1 MYYLEIAR
9 LKAPARAAAAAA
21 AALMNFKENEVYTNR
36 ASLMGLNDYNNNT
49 CECFAMLLHCSVKS
63 RMFYYG
69 EKKGKKIS
77 PLFRP
82 HWFPRLT
89 FDPQKTFPRF
99 VNKASCFK
107 NNRFRKLSLHSDFMA
122 WAGHMTPI
130 LSRVCSKVEFTKSP
144 QRCGPCCGPMKTLAF
159 RICGRFLCVL
169 YRGGVCAAAA
179 VASLERNPGLVFL
192 FRYALSLLPSL
203 YHST

>member
-1 MYYLEIAR
+1 
-9 LKAPARAAAAAA
+9 
-21 AALMNFKENEVYTNR
+21 
-36 ASLMGLNDYNNNT
+36 MGLNDYNNNT

-69 EKKGKKIS
+69 EKKGKKKIS

-82 HWFPRLT
+82 HWFLRLT
-89 FDPQKTFPRF
+89 FAHKNVFPDSSIKHRL
-99 VNKASCFK
+99 FK
-107 NNRFRKLSLHSDFMA
+107 NYRFRKPILHSYFAKA
-122 WAGHMTPI
+122 WARHMTPPI
-130 LSRVCSKVEFTKSP
+130 LPSMLKGGLEEKKP
-144 QRCGPCCGPMKTLAF
+144 ARCGPCCGPMKTLAF
-159 RICGRFLCVL
+159 RICGRFLCV